1 MIQKRNRNSIRT
13 WTIEGTEVAVPCE
26 RRARREER
34 EAEEHGREMV
44 GEGEERRRGTREG
57 ENRPSNL
64 LLVNTWWPSLDTR
77 LRSWSSLGERGQQKK
92 EQKYRVVVD
101 IIVEVEGTGRSS
113 RRLTLPRNPMLKP
126 GELHAPELS
135 TAGGRSWRC
144 GLSGGQD
151 QTELTGGGRDL
162 YRLVTL
168 GLSHKGRFPQDGN
181 SACFV

>member
-77 LRSWSSLGERGQQKK
+77 LRSWSSLGERG
-92 EQKYRVVVD
+92 
-101 IIVEVEGTGRSS
+101 
-113 RRLTLPRNPMLKP
+113 
-126 GELHAPELS
+126 
-135 TAGGRSWRC
+135 
-144 GLSGGQD
+144 
-151 QTELTGGGRDL
+151 
-162 YRLVTL
+162 
-168 GLSHKGRFPQDGN
+168 
-181 SACFV
+181 